1 MNKWYIF
8 FKRILKDFNQT
19 TYKMENNFGLK
30 GFSSKMTYLKKK
42 ADSKPSIDSQ
52 LDLGKALNIKI
63 YEDADGNL
71 SYEKLSEET
80 KTKKFEDSIQN
91 FDSNSFPVVSI
102 VRAGQPNGVREDDVL
117 YYAEFNYAK
126 REGVIAV
133 MIEGDSMETEF
144 KHGDLVLADK
154 YIEPIN
160 GDVVIAVFNNNE
172 HTIKKFRNLVDEYV
186 ELIPVNKNYQNQIV
200 HKSKISAIYTVVR
213 SYRNHR

>member
-1 MNKWYIF
+1 MNWKSFI
-8 FKRILKDFNQT
+8 KLLSDDFRVSIPKLALLTGLAQPTLTKIKNGKTQNPNQDT
-19 TYKMENNFGLK
+19 IGL
-30 GFSSKMTYLKKK
+30 
-42 ADSKPSIDSQ
+42 IE
-52 LDLGKALNIKI
+52 KALNIKI
-63 YEDADGNL
+63 MKDPSGNL
-71 SYEKLSEET
+71 SYKKIPEEH
-80 KTKKFEDSIQN
+80 KAKKFEDSIKN

>member
-1 MNKWYIF
+1 MDWREFIKYLLEQDLVISSADAEQLTGIRQPIIDRCKSKPL
-8 FKRILKDFNQT
+8 KRKVHRDSIRKLQNGLKIKIDDSDPQNI
-19 TYKMENNFGLK
+19 TYKKIPEEH
-30 GFSSKMTYLKKK
+30 K
-42 ADSKPSIDSQ
+42 A
-52 LDLGKALNIKI
+52 
-63 YEDADGNL
+63 
-71 SYEKLSEET
+71 
-80 KTKKFEDSIQN
+80 KKFEDSIKN